1 MSITGI
7 SSQSQHISPQAR
19 LLGDLEKNGLSA
31 DKAAQVSSEIETA
44 VKSVAS
50 ASGSDRPNPTD
61 VRAAIEKQLKADVQN
76 GKITASDADT
86 IRTTLDKFEQQMGQG
101 APAGG
106 PPPGGGQPPTGGSGS
121 GGGGGGGSASGTST
135 DSTSVVST
143 TSSTSADGVT
153 TTVTTYADGTKTTK
167 TTRGAANKSAVQSLQ
182 DILNASSQDGTDS
195 KATSDYLTKLLT
207 SGLVNTTA

>member
-1 MSITGI
+1 MSVTGV
-7 SSQSQHISPQAR
+7 SSQSQHVSPQAR

-50 ASGSDRPNPTD
+50 ASGSGRPNPTD
-61 VRAAIEKQLKADVQN
+61 VRAAIEKQLKADVQS
-76 GKITASDADT
+76 GKITESDADT

-106 PPPGGGQPPTGGSGS
+106 PPPGGGQPPAASGGS
-121 GGGGGGGSASGTST
+121 GGGGSASGTSS
-135 DSTSVVST
+135 DSTAVVST
-143 TSSTSADGVT
+143 TSSTSADGTT

-167 TTRGAANKSAVQSLQ
+167 TTHGAANKSTVQSLQ
-182 DILNASSQDGTDS
+182 DILKASSQDGTDS